1 MALATS
7 LSRVLDLSASCTAW
21 SGMALSLLRVCPVPR
36 EWLSNI
42 SDDRRDG
49 RGVLGSW
56 AELFV
61 SVRDS
66 LDISLSL

>member
-7 LSRVLDLSASCTAW
+7 LSRGLGLSVSCTAW
-21 SGMALSLLRVCPVPR
+21 TGMALSLLRDCGVPR

-49 RGVLGSW
+49 RGVLGSST
-56 AELFV
+56 ELLI

-66 LDISLSL
+66 LDVSLSL